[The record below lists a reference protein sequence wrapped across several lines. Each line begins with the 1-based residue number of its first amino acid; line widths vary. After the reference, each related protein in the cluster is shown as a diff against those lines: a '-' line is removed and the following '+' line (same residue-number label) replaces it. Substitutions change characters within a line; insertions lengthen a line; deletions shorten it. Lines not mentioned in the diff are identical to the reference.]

1 MLFFN
6 EFITTSDKVI
16 VEVVDFCW
24 LNDIF
29 QQNIIEN
36 KKKWS
41 KKLNLLKLILALN
54 KLMYLNDL
62 EETVVLI
69 AAVFIIIAFIVKTYK
84 DIKETIAEEK
94 QKLYEKN
101 KNEEKV
107 KNLIE
112 YIETKSNLIKA
123 LVKAKKIIREK
134 KKNNKN
140 Y

>member
-1 MLFFN
+1 ML
-6 EFITTSDKVI
+6 K
-16 VEVVDFCW
+16 
-24 LNDIF
+24 
-29 QQNIIEN
+29 QNIIDN
-36 KKKWS
+36 KKIWS
-41 KKLNLLKLILALN
+41 KKLNLLKLNLSLI
-54 KLMYLNDL
+54 KFMYLNDL

-112 YIETKSNLIKA
+112 YIETKSTLIKSI
-123 LVKAKKIIREK
+123 VKAKKILEK
-134 KKNNKN
+134 RKKNKN

>member
-1 MLFFN
+1 M
-6 EFITTSDKVI
+6 TTSDKVI
-16 VEVVDFCW
+16 VEVVDFFWACVM
-24 LNDIF
+24 F
-29 QQNIIEN
+29 KQNIIDN
-36 KKKWS
+36 KKIWS
-41 KKLNLLKLILALN
+41 KKLNLLKLNLSLN
-54 KLMYLNDL
+54 KIMYLNDL

-112 YIETKSNLIKA
+112 YIETKSTLIKSI
-123 LVKAKKIIREK
+123 VKAKKILEK
-134 KKNNKN
+134 RKKNKN

>member
-1 MLFFN
+1 MFFK

-16 VEVVDFCW
+16 VEVPNFCW
-24 LNDIF
+24 LNDIL
-29 QQNIIEN
+29 QQNIIDN
-36 KKKWS
+36 KKIWS

-123 LVKAKKIIREK
+123 LVKAKKIIKEK
-134 KKNNKN
+134 KKNN
-140 Y
+140 

>member
-1 MLFFN
+1 M
-6 EFITTSDKVI
+6 EVI
-16 VEVVDFCW
+16 DFCW
-24 LNDIF
+24 PFIMLK
-29 QQNIIEN
+29 QNIIDN
-36 KKKWS
+36 KKIWS
-41 KKLNLLKLILALN
+41 KKLNLLKLNLSLN
-54 KLMYLNDL
+54 KFMYLNDL

-112 YIETKSNLIKA
+112 YIETKSDLIKSI
-123 LVKAKKIIREK
+123 VKAKKILEK
-134 KKNNKN
+134 RKKNKN
-140 Y
+140 C

>member
-1 MLFFN
+1 M
-6 EFITTSDKVI
+6 EVI
-16 VEVVDFCW
+16 DFCW
-24 LNDIF
+24 PFIMLK
-29 QQNIIEN
+29 QNIIDN
-36 KKKWS
+36 KKIWS
-41 KKLNLLKLILALN
+41 KKLNLLKLNLSLDKI
-54 KLMYLNDL
+54 MYLNDL

-112 YIETKSNLIKA
+112 YIETKSTLIKSI
-123 LVKAKKIIREK
+123 VKAKKILEK
-134 KKNNKN
+134 RKKNKN

>member
-1 MLFFN
+1 MLFFK

-123 LVKAKKIIREK
+123 LVKAKKIIKEK
-134 KKNNKN
+134 KKNN
-140 Y
+140 

>member
-1 MLFFN
+1 
-6 EFITTSDKVI
+6 
-16 VEVVDFCW
+16 
-24 LNDIF
+24 
-29 QQNIIEN
+29 
-36 KKKWS
+36 
-41 KKLNLLKLILALN
+41 
-54 KLMYLNDL
+54 MYLNDL

-107 KNLIE
+107 RNLIE

-123 LVKAKKIIREK
+123 IIKARKIIREK
-134 KKNNKN
+134 KKNNEN
-140 Y
+140 F

>member
-1 MLFFN
+1 MLFFK

-41 KKLNLLKLILALN
+41 KKLNLLELILALN

-107 KNLIE
+107 KDLIE
-112 YIETKSNLIKA
+112 YIETKSTLIKSI
-123 LVKAKKIIREK
+123 VKAKKILEK
-134 KKNNKN
+134 QKKNKN

>member
-1 MLFFN
+1 M
-6 EFITTSDKVI
+6 TTSDKVI

-24 LNDIF
+24 ACIMLK
-29 QQNIIEN
+29 QNIIDN
-36 KKKWS
+36 KKIWS
-41 KKLNLLKLILALN
+41 KKLNLLKLNLSLN
-54 KLMYLNDL
+54 KIMYLNDL

-112 YIETKSNLIKA
+112 YIETKSTLIKSI
-123 LVKAKKIIREK
+123 VKARKILEKRKK
-134 KKNNKN
+134 NKN